1 MPVFVHLA
9 VEICCNLIA
18 DNVAVENYKLEK
30 TGAFA
35 EWLQIDYNTSTIVLP
50 RLNVVHSLS
59 IELRC

>member
-30 TGAFA
+30 KL
-35 EWLQIDYNTSTIVLP
+35 E
-50 RLNVVHSLS
+50 HSQS
-59 IELRC
+59 DCK